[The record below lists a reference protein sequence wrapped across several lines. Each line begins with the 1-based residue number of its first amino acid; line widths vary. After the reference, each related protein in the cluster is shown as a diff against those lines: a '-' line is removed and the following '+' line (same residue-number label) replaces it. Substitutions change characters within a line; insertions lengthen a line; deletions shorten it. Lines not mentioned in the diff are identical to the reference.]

1 MEFEIA
7 SGIISGAT
15 VAPLVSIVDKAIF
28 SNASGKATVMESFK
42 QSFGELIKHP
52 GQFLKGPTFL
62 WIWAVYGSTYVAS
75 NCVERSL
82 LNQGVPKEQVGSH
95 VAKFVAASATNIGM
109 SMFKDR
115 AFTRMFGVTAPRP
128 LPPLSLACYGA
139 RDVITI
145 AASFTL
151 VDPIGRLVASKLGID
166 NHSATLLAQVFCP
179 LLAQALNT
187 PIFLYGMNLYN
198 QPNSTPLQHRQFIF
212 REYGKTLACRL
223 ARIAPAFSIGGV
235 LNRLLRAQAERFHSP
250 PPPPSSRLVEC
261 E

>member
-1 MEFEIA
+1 MEYEIA

-15 VAPLVSIVDKAIF
+15 VAPLVGIVDKAIF
-28 SNASGKATVMESFK
+28 SNASGKATVVESFK
-42 QSFGELIKHP
+42 QSFGELFKQP
-52 GQFLKGPTFL
+52 KQFFKSPTFL
-62 WIWAVYGSTYVAS
+62 WIWGVYGATYVVS
-75 NCVERSL
+75 NCVERTL

-95 VAKFVAASATNIGM
+95 AVKFLGASVTNIGM
-109 SMFKDR
+109 SMLKDR
-115 AFTRMFGVTAPRP
+115 AFTRMFGVSAPRP
-128 LPPLSLACYGA
+128 LPPLSLLCYGA

-151 VDPIGRLVASKLGID
+151 VDPIGRQMARKFD
-166 NHSATLLAQVFCP
+166 MDQHSATLIAQVFCP
-179 LLAQALNT
+179 LIAQALNT

-235 LNRLLRAQAERFHSP
+235 LNRLIRAQTERFHQP
-250 PPPPSSRLVEC
+250 VVPRLQE
-261 E
+261 